1 MLAPSIIFVPLPVSE
16 YLAVFN
22 DLFMALDLL
31 WSQLLGEH
39 IISLATP
46 NTLNT
51 PFIGFCTMKLPYK
64 GKLSNS
70 VCMAHLFKLS
80 KTTSESAILTWD
92 IYSTSAPQIFVV
104 VVSLT
109 STIATR
115 PTGPTFYVSPPSL
128 IMTSTCI
135 FVGNL
140 FFKDAGIPPIDDC
153 KKLPCCG
160 QTCICARQLSRNS
173 GQPILPHKLPG
184 LSNRSHYAL
193 KRFDWYTE
201 GKGKRA
207 RYEEEEDDKQEGPS
221 KSSSQITEC
230 TILESLTIQLSNL
243 YHLNLPSCALS
254 LHRSRFLS

>member
-1 MLAPSIIFVPLPVSE
+1 MLAPSIIFFPSPVSE
-16 YLAVFN
+16 YLADFN

-46 NTLNT
+46 NILNT

-135 FVGNL
+135 FVGNI
-140 FFKDAGIPPIDDC
+140 FFKDAGTAVTLGNTKNNYWKC
-153 KKLPCCG
+153 EGFMAVNK
-160 QTCICARQLSRNS
+160 S
-173 GQPILPHKLPG
+173 
-184 LSNRSHYAL
+184 
-193 KRFDWYTE
+193 WYT
-201 GKGKRA
+201 
-207 RYEEEEDDKQEGPS
+207 QGPKAGLWQRELIS
-221 KSSSQITEC
+221 
-230 TILESLTIQLSNL
+230 
-243 YHLNLPSCALS
+243 
-254 LHRSRFLS
+254 